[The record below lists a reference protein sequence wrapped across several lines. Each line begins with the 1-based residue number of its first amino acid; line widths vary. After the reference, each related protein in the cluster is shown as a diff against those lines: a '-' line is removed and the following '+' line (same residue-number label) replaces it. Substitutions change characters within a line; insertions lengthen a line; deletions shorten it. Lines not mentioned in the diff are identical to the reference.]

1 MFKHH
6 EEQIKVI
13 LSTANRILLNAG
25 AGTAKTTVLG
35 CYAIKQAIELIRH
48 RISWAAGDAKVLLI
62 SLTNKAADETREAI
76 EKWVND
82 ENVQLLVGS
91 NRDEQAIGN
100 RIICCTIHSFA
111 FRQLIQYTKGMGFSG
126 FIVDNE
132 CNEEI
137 LNDILEDIK
146 PAWRDDMSIKAAL
159 LEINALNIKS
169 GKDLRS
175 VVKNKYPEY
184 ARHTKPFIEI
194 LETLEQKKRE
204 DNIITYDDM
213 VHRFFKLL
221 HNRKIREQIF
231 RKYPVIIVDEFQD
244 TGSLQ
249 WKVIKKMVGPKSKL
263 LCAGDEG
270 QTIFTWAGASFYRF
284 RHFIKR
290 YPNSERP
297 ILKINRRSTEP
308 IVSLSNLL
316 IAQSAFATK
325 KEIEAKKEGN
335 KEGNK
340 VQIINNPN
348 KLERYEYIITQIERL
363 VKDGIKYGNMAIL
376 YRSYLDLQ
384 DFKEFLSESGVPFQ
398 IFGDKS
404 KRDRPIIKFIFSLI
418 KIIESSTIKDADWK
432 PVLMFLEGVGKKRVD
447 QIIEWLKAKKTKET
461 VYPKPY
467 KFTAHLQKLIEF
479 VNALKNSTASN
490 ADRLS
495 EIIEYARKLPKVN
508 NSIKEHIR
516 PTLLKLAHECN
527 SRSDIINKYN
537 DRSYPLCYPVEDEPP
552 YPDSY
557 LTLSNIHLSKGDEFH
572 TVFYLGTQDR
582 LYEKYGLFKSKK
594 KKEGELQLMNVAIT
608 RARRELHL
616 LFPIDT
622 ETWRNNEEAS
632 NPWRFVR
639 DAHRDSFDTDD

>member
-1 MFKHH
+1 MFKHY

-13 LSTANRILLNAG
+13 LSTAKRILVNAG

-35 CYAIKQAIELIRH
+35 CYAIKQAIELIHH
-48 RISWAAGDAKVLLI
+48 RLSWAVGNAKVLLI
-62 SLTNKAADETREAI
+62 SLTNKAADEAREAI
-76 EKWVND
+76 EKWIND
-82 ENVQLLVGS
+82 ENVQLLVGF
-91 NRDEQAIGN
+91 NGDEQAIGD
-100 RIICCTIHSFA
+100 RIVCNTIHSFA
-111 FRQLIQYTKGMGFSG
+111 FQQLRQYANSKDFNG

-146 PAWRDDMSIKAAL
+146 PAWLNDMSIMAAL
-159 LEINALNIKS
+159 LDTNHLHIKDAKEIADVIRNNYPQYTRHIK
-169 GKDLRS
+169 
-175 VVKNKYPEY
+175 
-184 ARHTKPFIEI
+184 TFIQI

-221 HNRKIREQIF
+221 NNRKIREQIY
-231 RKYPVIIVDEFQD
+231 RKFPVIIVDEFQD

-249 WKVIKKMVGPKSKL
+249 WKVLKKMVGPKSKL
-263 LCAGDEG
+263 LCAGDNG

-284 RHFIKR
+284 KHFIKR
-290 YPNSERP
+290 YPNCERP
-297 ILKINRRSTEP
+297 ILITNRRSTES
-308 IVSLSNLL
+308 IVTLSTLL

-325 KEIEAKKEGN
+325 KEIEAEKEG
-335 KEGNK
+335 KK

-363 VKDGIKYGNMAIL
+363 VKEGIKYEDMAVL
-376 YRSYLDLQ
+376 YRSYQDLQ
-384 DFKEFLSESGVPFQ
+384 DFKEFLTESGIPFQ

-404 KRDRPIIKFIFSLI
+404 KRDRPIIKVVFSLI
-418 KIIESSTIKDADWK
+418 KIIESSTIQDADWK
-432 PVLMFLEGVGKKRVD
+432 PVLLFLEHVGKKRVGP
-447 QIIEWLKAKKTKET
+447 IIKWLNIKKPEDT

-467 KFTAHLQKLIEF
+467 QFTKQLQKLIEF

-490 ADRLS
+490 VDRLS

-516 PTLLKLAHECN
+516 PTLLKHARKCN
-527 SRSDIINKYN
+527 SLSGTINRYL
-537 DRSYPLCYPVEDEPP
+537 DHSYSLCYPVEDEPP
-552 YPDSY
+552 YPNSY
-557 LTLSNIHLSKGDEFH
+557 LTLSNIHRSKGDEFH
-572 TVFYLGTQDR
+572 TVFYLGTQDH

-616 LFPIDT
+616 LFPIDM

-639 DAHRDSFDTDD
+639 DAYIDT